1 MSTKVPKK
9 NFDNLFDNA
18 MYNLSEKISPTL
30 YKYNITPNQITILGI
45 ISGLVACYYLYID
58 QLHLSLVF
66 IILSCFL
73 DDLDGHHAR
82 KYKLVSKFGDLLDH
96 FGDILKTACLIYV
109 IYSKYYN
116 DFYNIKELILIILV
130 VNFIHNSCIYE
141 ILDKH
146 NTIFNRKYCVYPKN
160 NIENILNITKHFQNT
175 ILIVYLYIYL
185 YYIKYYR

>member
-1 MSTKVPKK
+1 MSIKVPKK

-82 KYKLVSKFGDLLDH
+82 KYKLVSNL
-96 FGDILKTACLIYV
+96 
-109 IYSKYYN
+109 
-116 DFYNIKELILIILV
+116 
-130 VNFIHNSCIYE
+130 E
-141 ILDKH
+141 I
-146 NTIFNRKYCVYPKN
+146 F
-160 NIENILNITKHFQNT
+160 
-175 ILIVYLYIYL
+175 
-185 YYIKYYR
+185 

>member
-66 IILSCFL
+66 IILSCFIGL
-73 DDLDGHHAR
+73 GQPFKITDLNCN
-82 KYKLVSKFGDLLDH
+82 
-96 FGDILKTACLIYV
+96 LK
-109 IYSKYYN
+109 
-116 DFYNIKELILIILV
+116 
-130 VNFIHNSCIYE
+130 
-141 ILDKH
+141 
-146 NTIFNRKYCVYPKN
+146 P
-160 NIENILNITKHFQNT
+160 ILNHTGHR
-175 ILIVYLYIYL
+175 L
-185 YYIKYYR
+185 